1 MKASRLLPAALAGLA
16 IASHAGAAT
25 LSQNFEAGEDTSN
38 WGAGWTGG
46 AIEPAFLAPAA
57 GGANSGGGA
66 SDTQSFSRSFKNN
79 TAGLDLTSAYRIS
92 LDLQVDLFDG
102 PSGGQFQILDGDF
115 GSGNAANL
123 RVFTQDNG
131 GGNFTFHWQARDN
144 LTGWQDLGLGLDLS
158 NPYRVEL
165 TIDPETFTY
174 AAAVHAL
181 DGSGNVLNSGS
192 LTGLA
197 FDQNVINNGQN
208 GNLNF
213 YIQASA
219 GGTGVRVDNI
229 NIQTVP
235 EPATAAPFATAALI
249 LALRRRR
256 KTS

>member
-1 MKASRLLPAALAGLA
+1 MDGRNHRTSVPWSRCRW
-16 IASHAGAAT
+16 SE
-25 LSQNFEAGEDTSN
+25 FR
-38 WGAGWTGG
+38 
-46 AIEPAFLAPAA
+46 
-57 GGANSGGGA
+57 GGA
-66 SDTQSFSRSFKNN
+66 SETQSFSRSFKNN
-79 TAGLDLTSAYRIS
+79 TSGLDLTSAYRIT
-92 LDLQVDLFDG
+92 LDLQVDIFDG

-144 LTGWQDLGLGLDLS
+144 LTGWQDLGLELDLS
-158 NPYRVEL
+158 DSYRVEL
-165 TIDPETFTY
+165 TIDPATFTY

-181 DGSGNVLNSGS
+181 DGAGNILNSSLS
-192 LTGLA
+192 LTNLA
-197 FDQNVINNGQN
+197 FDQNVVSNGQN

-235 EPATAAPFATAALI
+235 EPVTPALMVMTALMI
-249 LALRRRR
+249 ALRHKRRNC
-256 KTS
+256 